1 MGPSSLLIRGVIF
14 MKILTRRL
22 RSATIMAIIGTLLP
36 AWAVADNFVGTSG
49 PDVLEGT
56 PDADTLDGKG
66 GADTMMG
73 LGGDDL
79 YIVNQADDEV
89 IEGAGE
95 GNDTIGSAVTYT
107 LPIYVENLIL
117 KGIEP
122 IDGKGNSLDNR
133 LTGNSANNTLNG
145 STGNDTLI
153 GKTGNDTYIVDS
165 AGDIVAE
172 KPDQGIDTVKSLV
185 THTLRHDV
193 ENLTLSGSA
202 AIDGRGNVLGNV
214 INGNAADN
222 ELSGEGGDDILKGKD
237 GNDTLVGGDGNDTL
251 VGGLGQDTYL
261 FDAPLDE
268 STNVDRITDLNPA
281 DDVIRLEGAVFP
293 AFASAGTLKASAFR
307 AAPVAGDADDR
318 ILYDPATGFLR
329 YDADGTGAAA
339 AVRFG
344 RLGAGLAVT
353 NADFVVQNPVA
364 PLPVDYVT
372 QIQPIFTS
380 HCISCHSG
388 AAAPQGLKLDSAN
401 SFANLVN
408 VNSNEVPS
416 LQRVK
421 PSDPDNSYIVQKI
434 EGTAAVGVRMPRNLP
449 PLSGA
454 QISLIRQWI
463 SEGAAP

>member
-1 MGPSSLLIRGVIF
+1 
-14 MKILTRRL
+14 MKILGRRQ
-22 RSATIMAIIGTLLP
+22 RSVALMVTAGALMP
-36 AWAVADNFVGTSG
+36 AWALADLIVGTSAD
-49 PDVLEGT
+49 DVLEGT

-73 LGGDDL
+73 LGGDDT
-79 YIVNQADDEV
+79 YVVNQADDEV

-95 GNDTIGSAVTYT
+95 GNDTIGTAVTYT
-107 LPIYVENLIL
+107 LPIYVENLVL

-214 INGNAADN
+214 INGNAAGN

-268 STNVDRITDLNPA
+268 STNVDRITDFTPA
-281 DDVIRLEGAVFP
+281 DDVMRLEGAVFP
-293 AFASAGTLKASAFR
+293 TLFSAGTLPASAFR
-307 AAPVAGDADDR
+307 AAAVAGDSDDR

-329 YDADGTGAAA
+329 YDADGTGATA

-344 RLGAGLAVT
+344 RLSAGLAVT
-353 NADFVVQNPVA
+353 NADFIVQHPVA
-364 PLPVDYVT
+364 PPPVNYTT
-372 QIQPIFTS
+372 QIQPIFTG

-388 AAAPQGLKLDSAN
+388 SNPPEGLKLDAQN

-408 VNSNEVPS
+408 VSSHEVPS
-416 LQRVK
+416 LKRVK
-421 PSDPDNSYIVQKI
+421 PSDPDNSYLVQKI
-434 EGTAAVGVRMPRNLP
+434 EGTASVGVRMPRGLP
-449 PLSGA
+449 PLSSA

-463 SEGAAP
+463 SAGAAP